1 MISEKKRMQSFRLS
15 EELIRK
21 ISIHQDKIN
30 QSRTAYQG
38 IYTKDQLVTDAIN
51 HFLKTKLNGQN

>member
-1 MISEKKRMQSFRLS
+1 MITEKKRMQSFRLS

-51 HFLKTKLNGQN
+51 HFLKTK

>member
-51 HFLKTKLNGQN
+51 HFLKTK